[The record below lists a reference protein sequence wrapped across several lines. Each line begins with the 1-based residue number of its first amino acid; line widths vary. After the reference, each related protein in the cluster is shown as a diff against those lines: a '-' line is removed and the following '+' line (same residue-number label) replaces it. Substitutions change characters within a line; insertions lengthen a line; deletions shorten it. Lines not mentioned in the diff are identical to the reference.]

1 MNVSFITSI
10 KYAILLSSLQPVLQ
24 QTVEYLKFTYC
35 MNVPLTPSLS
45 IKRFDPAAACWSSDR
60 PQQLSSYCLSTTN
73 TLLAY
78 WPFHTHTH
86 APAHTHTCILSSAS
100 NSCQCLV
107 FLWFCWCASLEKH
120 DTYIFSFATYRHSLF
135 VCMRHS
141 FLVPL

>member
-1 MNVSFITSI
+1 MSFITSI
-10 KYAILLSSLQPVLQ
+10 KYAVNGHIAFIAADCRLSKVHIWMSLSLR
-24 QTVEYLKFTYC
+24 
-35 MNVPLTPSLS
+35 LS

-86 APAHTHTCILSSAS
+86 ASAHTHTCILSSAS

-120 DTYIFSFATYRHSLF
+120 DTYIFSFAKSRHSLF